1 MVFKNYRLNIV
12 ARSLLLG
19 CTVVLMSITAVN
31 GLVFFP
37 IAAGAASL
45 IQIFTL
51 IRYTDQHNNDLT
63 AFIDALRYADFS
75 VSFPVDDDSDS
86 FNKLH
91 AVLNRTADYLKKLRS
106 EREEQYF
113 FLQNVTRNIDI
124 GIIAFSKNGDI
135 KLIND
140 SAEKIFKISG
150 LTNINE
156 LKNINPELAIL
167 LSNISSGQNKLFKS
181 VENDDIMQLS
191 ISAAIFTINSDFI
204 KLVSIKNISPEMNE
218 GEMESWQKL
227 VSVLTHEIINS
238 ITPVSSLIS
247 TVNDM
252 VADLEKSIPES
263 EKDNVDDI
271 KAALNVV
278 VNRSNGLIKFVET
291 YRNLTKIPKPNF
303 SIYSI
308 KSQFDALKK
317 LTADDIN
324 SNNINLNFEILPED
338 FQIIADRQLIEQVL
352 INLIRNS
359 IQAFK
364 NIERKNKTIR
374 VNAYKDSLGRCI
386 IKVYDNG
393 CGILDDVKNKIFIP
407 FFTTKPEGSGIGLS
421 LSRQIL
427 RMHSGGITVNSTTD
441 KETEFTVIIN
451 N

>member
-1 MVFKNYRLNIV
+1 
-12 ARSLLLG
+12 
-19 CTVVLMSITAVN
+19 
-31 GLVFFP
+31 
-37 IAAGAASL
+37 
-45 IQIFTL
+45 
-51 IRYTDQHNNDLT
+51 
-63 AFIDALRYADFS
+63 
-75 VSFPVDDDSDS
+75 
-86 FNKLH
+86 
-91 AVLNRTADYLKKLRS
+91 
-106 EREEQYF
+106 
-113 FLQNVTRNIDI
+113 
-124 GIIAFSKNGDI
+124 
-135 KLIND
+135 
-140 SAEKIFKISG
+140 
-150 LTNINE
+150 
-156 LKNINPELAIL
+156 
-167 LSNISSGQNKLFKS
+167 
-181 VENDDIMQLS
+181 
-191 ISAAIFTINSDFI
+191 
-204 KLVSIKNISPEMNE
+204 MNE